1 MAGEMVQLKQLQTG
15 MNAAFDKIFK
25 AAEDGPNNSGV
36 IAAAKGELATM
47 AQVTLGS
54 ALGPA
59 FSIIGLS
66 AQVSSRIDK
75 DNLELKAHVSQAYR
89 ICGGAN
95 CDRSESL
102 RNYQQAHEPR

>member
-1 MAGEMVQLKQLQTG
+1 MAVEIAQFKQLQAG

-25 AAEDGPNNSGV
+25 AADDCPNNGGV

-66 AQVSSRIDK
+66 AQVSPRIDK
-75 DNLELKAHVSQAYR
+75 DYLKLKAHVSQAYC
-89 ICGGAN
+89 ICGGAS

-102 RNYQQAHEPR
+102 RNYQ